1 MNIYQKII
9 YNKSGLRL
17 NSGEST
23 LLNLDWVMVH
33 DGSIL
38 MVERYYKQYSF
49 KKVFNPDKIIVV
61 FDHIFPA
68 NNSLTAN
75 LHEKARNF
83 VKEHNISHFF
93 DGGNGI
99 SHQLLLESNEI
110 QPGDLLLGGD
120 SHTPTIGAYSVMG
133 LGAGATDMTYAML
146 SGKMWFT
153 MGMSIKIKF
162 INSPSFHLS
171 AKDVVLYIAKTVDV
185 QRLHDKYIVY
195 ETEYPLSDDWRAVIC
210 NMSPELGAVTSLFE
224 VNEEAIKN
232 NQKYSKSDL
241 ELSSDSDKDFDDIII
256 IDLSLIVPLIAI
268 PHDLRKIVPSNEL
281 LGIKVNVVF
290 IGTCT
295 GGRLEDLSA
304 VAKVFREMKRP
315 LKTRLLINPASITV
329 YKNAIDQ
336 GLIKEFVDLG
346 ATILPPSCGP
356 CLGQNMG
363 VLSDNEV
370 CVSTAN
376 RNYKGRMG
384 NKSAFIYLCSPATAA
399 YAAIN
404 GEI

>member
-9 YNKSGLRL
+9 YNKSKVFL
-17 NSGEST
+17 NNGESA

-38 MVERYYKQYSF
+38 MVERYYRQYGF
-49 KKVFNPDKIIVV
+49 KKVFDPDKIIVV

-75 LHEKARNF
+75 LHETARNF
-83 VKEHNISHFF
+83 VREHNISHFF
-93 DGGNGI
+93 EGGSGI
-99 SHQLLLESNEI
+99 SHQLLLESSEI
-110 QPGDLLLGGD
+110 KPGDLLLGGD

-146 SGKMWFT
+146 SGRTWFT
-153 MGMSIKIKF
+153 MGASIKIRF
-162 INSPSFHLS
+162 INFPHPELS
-171 AKDVVLYIAKTVDV
+171 AKDVVLYIAKTVDA
-185 QRLHDKYIVY
+185 QLLHDKYIVY
-195 ETEYPLSDDWRAVIC
+195 ESEYPLKDDWRAVIC
-210 NMSPELGAVTSLFE
+210 NMSAELGAVTSLFE
-224 VNEEAIKN
+224 TNENAIKN
-232 NQKYSKSDL
+232 CPNYSNVDL
-241 ELSSDSDKDFDDIII
+241 DLCSDSDKDFENIIT
-256 IDLSLIVPLIAI
+256 IDLSLINPLIAM
-268 PHDLRKIVPSNEL
+268 PHDFTKIVSSKEQLN
-281 LGIKVNVVF
+281 IKIDVVF

-304 VAKVFREMKRP
+304 AAQVFREMKKP
-315 LKTRLLINPASITV
+315 LKTRLLINPASISV

-336 GLIKEFVDLG
+336 GIIKEFVELG
-346 ATILPPSCGP
+346 AIILPPSCGP

-363 VLSDNEV
+363 VLGDNEV
-370 CVSTAN
+370 CVSTGN

-384 NKSAFIYLCSPATAA
+384 NKNAFIYLCSPTTAA

>member
-9 YNKSGLRL
+9 YNKSGIYLK
-17 NSGEST
+17 NGEST
-23 LLNLDWVMVH
+23 QLNVDWIMVH

-38 MVERYYKQYSF
+38 MVERYYREYGF

-75 LHEKARNF
+75 LHEKARAF
-83 VKEHNISHFF
+83 VKEHAISHFYE
-93 DGGNGI
+93 GGKGI
-99 SHQLLLESNEI
+99 SHQLLLESDKI
-110 QPGDLLLGGD
+110 KPGNLLLGGD
-120 SHTPTIGAYSVMG
+120 SHTPTIGANSVMG
-133 LGAGATDMTYAML
+133 LGAGATDMTYGML
-146 SGKMWFT
+146 SGQTWFT
-153 MGMSIKIKF
+153 MGECVKIKLV
-162 INSPSFHLS
+162 NKPSSKLS
-171 AKDVVLYIAKTVDV
+171 AKDVVLHIAKTVDAR
-185 QRLHDKYIVY
+185 RLHDKYIVY
-195 ETEYPLSDDWRAVIC
+195 ESEYLLAEDWRAVIC

-224 VNEEAIKN
+224 LNKEVIN
-232 NQKYSKSDL
+232 NDPKYSANDL
-241 ELSSDSDKDFDDIII
+241 SLISDSDKDFDDIII
-256 IDLSLIVPLIAI
+256 IDLSIIEPLIAI
-268 PHDLRKIVPSNEL
+268 PHDLTKVVSSSER
-281 LGIKVNVVF
+281 LGVKVDVVF

-295 GGRLEDLSA
+295 GGRLEDLLSA
-304 VAKVFREMKRP
+304 AEVFREMKTP
-315 LKTRLLINPASITV
+315 LRTRLLINPASINV
-329 YKNAIDQ
+329 YKDAIDK
-336 GLIKEFVDLG
+336 GIIKEFIELG

-363 VLSDNEV
+363 VLGDNEV

-384 NKSAFIYLCSPATAA
+384 NKNASIYLCSPTTAA